1 MQFAAVDR
9 KGKPLGQVCDYH
21 CGHHEEETHLSRD
34 QQRNASILFHDRAK
48 TMYYR
53 IFVFFFRFFL
63 FECVCVCVCVWHSI
77 EASTLAL

>member
-53 IFVFFFRFFL
+53 IFVFFFVFFCL
-63 FECVCVCVCVWHSI
+63 NVCVCVCVWHSI